1 MSRGKVCEENNFP
14 GRALP
19 PLTRAGK
26 WAILGLIQVH
36 NGDCRE
42 EVSFPKP
49 VVSER
54 EMVQA
59 LSQRREA
66 AALEQPVKSGT
77 THPRYR
83 MT

>member
-1 MSRGKVCEENNFP
+1 MGNGLSYD
-14 GRALP
+14 
-19 PLTRAGK
+19 
-26 WAILGLIQVH
+26 LIQVH
-36 NGDCRE
+36 NGDRRE

-49 VVSER
+49 VFSER

-59 LSQRREA
+59 LSPRREA
-66 AALEQPVKSGT
+66 AALEPPAMSGT